1 MFGGIS
7 RLCGLVPL
15 IQQYSVCVKN
25 LLFPTGLSNLRTP
38 VVNVSFFNQQ
48 SALGVASAA
57 ANSLTLFSL
66 FRFNA
71 GIGTMG
77 CICAQF
83 AYFWEIVITVH
94 RSHIG
99 MISLFLS
106 AGGCILA
113 LLAYLIP
120 NWRHLMLA
128 VSLPGFLPLLAWW

>member
-1 MFGGIS
+1 MWSCAFDTTVFSMCEEIS
-7 RLCGLVPL
+7 FFRLSCQMLEHPSSTYL
-15 IQQYSVCVKN
+15 
-25 LLFPTGLSNLRTP
+25 
-38 VVNVSFFNQQ
+38 FFNQQ
-48 SALGVASAA
+48 STFGVASAA

-66 FRFNA
+66 FRFIA

-83 AYFWEIVITVH
+83 AYFWEIVITAH

-99 MISLFLS
+99 MISMFLS

-128 VSLPGFLPLLAWW
+128 VSLPSFLPLLAWW